1 MAAIRQDIR
10 KAPPILDP
18 TMMAIDTV
26 DESAQNKALSCHII
40 GSI

>member
-18 TMMAIDTV
+18 TMMATV

-40 GSI
+40 GSIL